1 MRDFF
6 LLVWLFPNNKRLKDE
21 FKISFKDRK
30 FSPSSFIKDLFFR
43 SKDEISNLIKI
54 LKKNSI
60 TYITVVDELY
70 PREILTYNYQPY
82 IFSCK
87 GDFSIYSQLE
97 PVCFVGS
104 RRLDPELE
112 EWIFENISIQFTKI
126 LFVSGGAIGT
136 DQAIHRSA
144 IRSNNKTLFV
154 LPSGLLNAYPK
165 GVLARFEN
173 SKNTVFVSQ
182 FSPFQKMY
190 KSNFYARNYFMSA
203 LSNRVVILQAEVK
216 SGTLVT
222 SKYAVEMNKELFVLS
237 CSPWD
242 KRYSGNKKLLNEGAG
257 HIINL
262 DLFQ

>member
-1 MRDFF
+1 MREFF
-6 LLVWLFPNNKRLKDE
+6 LLIWLFPNNKRLKEE
-21 FKISFKDRK
+21 FKLSFKDATFK
-30 FSPSSFIKDLFFR
+30 PSSFIEDLFFR
-43 SKDEISNLIKI
+43 SKKEISNLIKV

-60 TYITVVDELY
+60 NYITVVDDLY
-70 PREILTYNYQPY
+70 PKKILKHNFQPY

-87 GDFSIYSQLE
+87 GDFSIYDKLE

-104 RRLDPELE
+104 RRLDPELG
-112 EWIFENISIQFTKI
+112 EWIFENINKQFSKI
-126 LFVSGGAIGT
+126 LFISGGAIGT
-136 DQAIHRSA
+136 DQAIHSGALRS
-144 IRSNNKTLFV
+144 RNKTLFV

-165 GVLARFEN
+165 GVLSRYEN
-173 SKNTVFVSQ
+173 SKDAVFVSQ

-190 KSNFYARNYFMSA
+190 KSNFYARNYFMSS
-203 LSNRVVILQAEVK
+203 LSDKVVILQAEIK

-222 SKYAVEMNKELFVLS
+222 AKYAIEMNKELIVLS

-242 KRYSGNKKLLNEGAG
+242 KRYSGNKKLLCDGAS